1 MSLLPCSKARDA
13 EPFAV
18 KTGSAATGLKSKA
31 EPSPNT
37 RFAPL
42 ERTVSIPTTMLDELS
57 NCSEEFTARTA

>member
-37 RFAPL
+37 RFCTIRAN
-42 ERTVSIPTTMLDELS
+42 RIHTHY
-57 NCSEEFTARTA
+57 NAR